1 MKLELIFKSS
11 LKILE
16 FEKKCVKIR
25 ITRFKNMQN
34 QAQTHN
40 QKNLAKKMVSYFS
53 LEGRT
58 NQC

>member
-1 MKLELIFKSS
+1 
-11 LKILE
+11 
-16 FEKKCVKIR
+16 
-25 ITRFKNMQN
+25 MQN

-58 NQC
+58 NQR